1 MSAAPLR
8 TQQALLLFAGV
19 LVAASWGHAALH
31 PLSPGAEQLDNL
43 SWDIAF
49 SAAAVF
55 AWLGVRE
62 ADHATDRQ
70 TRLAFALGLSLMA
83 LGQLVFHLQV
93 QLAWNP
99 FPAPSDALFLLVGV
113 GFMAGFGRLLA
124 LHRPGA
130 RAAVIALDVA
140 GAGLAT
146 LTLSLTLY
154 LPHAGDS
161 SGLQLAVMCA
171 YPVVLIG
178 AASVAVIARL
188 HLRQRASAAWNAVP
202 IALLGLALCWML
214 WNVAA
219 LRGGLSNGSLLNL
232 AFSVLSLLL
241 GWGSARLRLQ
251 VDGSASHDRHCEGL
265 LRLLPLGMVA
275 MASATLGLLLLGGDS
290 LAATRPA
297 LVGLALLLLVLA
309 VLRQTQQLGERD
321 RLIEAER
328 VVAES
333 QARLQHLA
341 HHDPLTGLPN
351 LSLLRDRAEQAIAAA
366 ARHRGRVALIFVD
379 LDHFKE
385 INDTL
390 GHGIG
395 DALLCHIA
403 ERLSASLRATDT
415 VARQGGDEFCI
426 VLPGVEGVDEVSR
439 VAEKLVALSEQG
451 AVVQGQE
458 LPVSL
463 SLGVALYPDDAT
475 DFASLMRCA
484 DAAMYRAK
492 AAGRTTYRC
501 YDPRM
506 NEEAQARMRLRARL
520 ARARERGELSLHYQP
535 QVNIAS
541 GRIEGVE
548 ALLRWHSPEL
558 GRVPPDQF
566 VAVAEESG
574 LINEIGAWV
583 LREACQ
589 QAMRWRQQGLAPL
602 RVAVNVSVLQF
613 RRGDLEHQ
621 VLDAL
626 RQSGLEPR
634 HLELELTE
642 SVLLREQDKVL
653 ATLDRLHVLGVGL
666 AIDDFGTGYSSF
678 SYLRKLR
685 ASTLKIDK
693 SFIHD
698 AARADEALA
707 IVRAMV
713 QMAHALGLVTLA
725 EGVETEAQRRL
736 LLDSGC
742 EAAQGYWFARP
753 QPAEEVAKLLRLGTL
768 PDPSLPPLLEMP

>member
-1 MSAAPLR
+1 MLTASSR
-8 TQQALLLFAGV
+8 TQQAVLLCAGV
-19 LVAASWGHAALH
+19 LVAASWGHAALQ
-31 PLSPGAEQLDNL
+31 PQGPWANQLDNI
-43 SWDIAF
+43 SWDLAF
-49 SAAAVF
+49 GAAALLG
-55 AWLGVRE
+55 WLGWRDAGAAE
-62 ADHATDRQ
+62 RQ
-70 TRLAFALGLSLMA
+70 AKLAFALALSALA
-83 LGQLVFHLQV
+83 LGQLIFHLQV
-93 QLAWNP
+93 LFGWNP
-99 FPAPSDALFLLVGV
+99 FPSPADALFLLVGV
-113 GFMAGFGRLLA
+113 GFMLGFGRWLRTHKGSA
-124 LHRPGA
+124 RGA
-130 RAAVIALDVA
+130 VVVLDVA
-140 GAGLAT
+140 GAALAT

-171 YPVVLIG
+171 YPVMLIG
-178 AASVAVIARL
+178 AGSTAVVARL
-188 HLRQRASAAWNAVP
+188 HLRQRDSAAWNTVP
-202 IALLGLALCWML
+202 VALLGLALCWML
-214 WNVAA
+214 WNVAT
-219 LRGGLSNGSLLNL
+219 LKGGLSNGSLLNL
-232 AFSVLSLLL
+232 SFSVLSLLL
-241 GWGSARLRLQ
+241 GWGTARLRLQ
-251 VDGSASHDRHCEGL
+251 TDSSASHDRRCEGL

-275 MASATLGLLLLGGDS
+275 MASATLGLAMLGGDA
-290 LAATRPA
+290 LAGARSV

-366 ARHRGRVALIFVD
+366 ARQGQRVALIFVD

-385 INDTL
+385 VNDSL
-390 GHGIG
+390 GHGVG

-403 ERLSASLRATDT
+403 QRLSSSLRASDT

-426 VLPGVEGVDEVSR
+426 VLPGVSGVDEVSR
-439 VAEKLVALSEQG
+439 VAEKLVGLAEQG
-451 AVVQGQE
+451 ALIQGHE
-458 LPVSL
+458 LPVAL
-463 SLGVALYPDDAT
+463 SLGVALYPDDAA
-475 DFASLMRCA
+475 DFGSLMRCA

-506 NEEAQARMRLRARL
+506 NEEAQARMKLRSRL

-535 QVNIAS
+535 QVRLS
-541 GRIEGVE
+541 DGRVEGVE
-548 ALLRWHSPEL
+548 ALLRWNSPEL

-574 LINEIGAWV
+574 LIHEIGAWV

-589 QAMRWRQQGLAPL
+589 QAMRWREQGLPPL
-602 RVAVNVSVLQF
+602 RVAVNLSVLQF

-621 VLDAL
+621 VVEAL
-626 RQSGLEPR
+626 RQSSLEAR
-634 HLELELTE
+634 YLELELTE
-642 SVLLREQDKVL
+642 SVLMKEQDKVL
-653 ATLDRLHVLGVGL
+653 ATLERLQLLGVGL

-678 SYLRKLR
+678 SYLRKLH

-698 AARADEALA
+698 AAQAGEALA

-713 QMAHALGLVTLA
+713 QMAGAMGLSTLA
-725 EGVETEAQRRL
+725 EGVETEAQRDM

-742 EAAQGYWFARP
+742 QSAQGYWFARP
-753 QPAEEVAKLLRLGTL
+753 QAPEEIAKLLRLGQL
-768 PDPSLPPLLEMP
+768 PTPTIHPELP